1 MMNNQNRKAFLDAI
15 AFSEL
20 GPELLAL
27 SDNGYNVI
35 VGSTPAKPILMKS
48 YDDHPRVLVKLN
60 AKLSSTAAGRYQ
72 LLSRYF
78 DAYRRQLGL
87 KDFSPAS
94 QDAIALQQLKEQGA
108 LALIDAGQFD
118 KAVAKCA
125 NIWASLPGAGYGQHE
140 NQLADLRVAFTRAGG
155 QLA

>member
-1 MMNNQNRKAFLDAI
+1 MNSQNRKAFLDMI
-15 AFSEL
+15 AFSEI
-20 GPELLAL
+20 GPKLLAA
-27 SDNGYNVI
+27 SNNGYNVL
-35 VGSTPAKPILMKS
+35 VGGTLFDA
-48 YDDHPRVLVKLN
+48 YDDHPRRPVWLPKLGVY
-60 AKLSSTAAGRYQ
+60 STAAGRYQ

-87 KDFSPAS
+87 KDFSPAA

-108 LALIDAGQFD
+108 LAFIDAGQFD

-125 NIWASLPGAGYGQHE
+125 NIWASLPGAGYGQRE
-140 NQLADLRVAFTRAGG
+140 NQLSALRVAFTQAGG

>member
-1 MMNNQNRKAFLDAI
+1 MQPNRKAFLDTI
-15 AFSEL
+15 AHSEL
-20 GPELLAL
+20 GPELMAL
-27 SDNGYNVI
+27 SDDGYNVV

-72 LLSRYF
+72 LLARYF
-78 DAYRRQLGL
+78 DAYKKQLGL

-94 QDAIALQQLKEQGA
+94 QDAIALQQIKEQGA

-118 KAVAKCA
+118 KAVAKVA

-140 NQLADLRVAFTRAGG
+140 NKISALRVAFTKAGG
-155 QLA
+155 ILA